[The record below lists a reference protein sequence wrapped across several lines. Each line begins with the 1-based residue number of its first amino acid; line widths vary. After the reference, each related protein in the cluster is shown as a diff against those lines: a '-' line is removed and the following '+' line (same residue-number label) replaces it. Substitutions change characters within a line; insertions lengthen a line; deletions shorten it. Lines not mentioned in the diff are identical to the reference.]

1 MQYQQIF
8 VHVAAPEL
16 QRHVVLPVRID
27 PELEF
32 DAAALPGGRGAGQ
45 KDSGGLIQT
54 APDDFAAVALQPVTF
69 FGTGFAELNRVVNC
83 RPGAPGGQERRRNA
97 EHGQNR
103 FHNCGCLFVVFGRN
117 TFSGVRPPDFRYF
130 SLLYH
135 RTTDNSSCRKLL
147 SRPFPPE
154 KRNPAPGKG
163 VGSIRQTGE

>member
-54 APDDFAAVALQPVTF
+54 APDDFAVVALQPVTF

-83 RPGAPGGQERRRNA
+83 RPALQAARSAAAMP
-97 EHGQNR
+97 
-103 FHNCGCLFVVFGRN
+103 
-117 TFSGVRPPDFRYF
+117 SMVRIDFITVDAF
-130 SLLYH
+130 SL
-135 RTTDNSSCRKLL
+135 SSGGTR
-147 SRPFPPE
+147 FPE
-154 KRNPAPGKG
+154 
-163 VGSIRQTGE
+163 